1 MRTSGTKKIRFAQHE
16 TIQLR
21 VGKNPAERLRWGLT
35 FAQRDLDAL
44 TNGEW
49 VDLRLEL
56 NSFATFLV
64 WWDRI
69 PVYQREKIHQQ
80 YGHSLHVMPF
90 TRPIT
95 EEEARKTQARFRG
108 VLEEL
113 RQTNRTTIG
122 PMTVKYSV
130 ALRKTPPQK
139 FLERVFNLPDRPAR
153 DLKANIVRSLSA
165 LLQQAMPGFGTPIM
179 QVHGGFENQ
188 ALVKF
193 AELLA
198 GHSAMVRTC
207 PREGCSRWFVARR
220 LNQDYCSKACQTLVT
235 TWRHRKKKREAA
247 KASAKKKAS
256 RKRQAKKTIQ
266 KRRRGK

>member
-1 MRTSGTKKIRFAQHE
+1 MRTSGIKKINFPQHE

-21 VGKNPAERLRWGLT
+21 VGKTPSERLRWALT
-35 FAQRDLDAL
+35 FAQRDLDVL

-69 PVYQREKIHQQ
+69 PVYQRDKLRRQ

-122 PMTVKYSV
+122 PMSVTYSV
-130 ALRKTPPQK
+130 TLHKTPTKK
-139 FLERVFNLPDRPAR
+139 FLERVINLPDRPAR
-153 DLKANIVRSLSA
+153 DLKANVVRSLLA

-179 QVHGGFENQ
+179 QVHGGFDNQ
-188 ALVKF
+188 PLIKF

-207 PREGCSRWFVARR
+207 PREGCTRWFVARR

-247 KASAKKKAS
+247 EASARKKTGQ
-256 RKRQAKKTIQ
+256 KRQAKKTTSKQ
-266 KRRRGK
+266 RRGK

>member
-1 MRTSGTKKIRFAQHE
+1 MRTSGIKKMRFPQHE

-21 VGKNPAERLRWGLT
+21 VGKTPSERLRWGLT
-35 FAQRDLDAL
+35 FAQRDLVAL

-49 VDLRLEL
+49 VDLRAEL
-56 NSFATFLV
+56 NSFASFLV

-69 PVYQREKIHQQ
+69 PVYQRDKLRRQ

-122 PMTVKYSV
+122 PMSVTYSV
-130 ALRKTPPQK
+130 TLRTTPPQK
-139 FLERVFNLPDRPAR
+139 LLQQLFDRPDRPAGGS
-153 DLKANIVRSLSA
+153 LVNLIRSSPA
-165 LLQQAMPGFGTPIM
+165 FFQQVMPGFGTPLM
-179 QVHGGFENQ
+179 QVRGGFENQ

-198 GHSAMVRTC
+198 GHSAMIRTC

-235 TWRHRKKKREAA
+235 TWRHRQKKREAA
-247 KASAKKKAS
+247 EASAKKKAG
-256 RKRQAKKTIQ
+256 RKRQAKKTIS
-266 KRRRGK
+266 KRRGRK